1 MSAATVPASV
11 LRWLAAALL
20 VAALPHAGYLPL
32 WVSALVPAAIALRLG
47 LGRAPGRWLLVPL
60 VLVTFAAVLAH
71 FRTIAGT
78 EAGGAFFTAM
88 VALKFLESRDR
99 RDAGLLVCLA
109 YFLATSIFLSDQSI
123 AMAVYVIGALV
134 LITVALITLAAP
146 EGPPVG
152 LRLRRAAVLLLQAV
166 PIMLVLFLLFP
177 RLPGPLWGVGDEETA
192 RTGLDDRMAPGSIT
206 RVVESPGVAFRA
218 EFFDATPPPPARR
231 YWRGPVLWDY
241 DGRTW
246 SAGDPASRSLDAPAD
261 VGRTLDYSVTIEPHG
276 RRWVFALDLPLA
288 PRDDNIGRTPGHNLI
303 ADDPLKSTRQF
314 NLRSALDYRL
324 QPALPPW
331 RRARALALPDDAA
344 PEARALAREW
354 QRAAAGP
361 GAVVDRALAWLR
373 EHDFSYTLS
382 PPALT
387 GDPVDDF
394 LFDTRAGFC
403 EHYASA
409 FVVLMRAAGIPA
421 RVVTGYLGGESN
433 ALGDY
438 LIVRQSDAH
447 AWAEVWLPAT
457 GWTRIDPTS
466 AVSSERLNAGIG
478 SVAGADDMLGLMA
491 RGDAGWIRSLGLAW
505 DSANYAWN
513 RMVLGYGPRM
523 QQRLLELAGLGG
535 IGRYALGV
543 VTIAAAALAVAGV
556 WLLALRARP
565 RGDPVSLAWARA
577 LARLARAGIVA
588 DPAEGP
594 RDLSARVAR
603 VRPDLAA
610 PFGRI
615 TRLYVALRFRPAA
628 PPGAAVRLR
637 REVAAF
643 RPRREP
649 ASVTKGR
656 RGLDRP

>member
-1 MSAATVPASV
+1 MSATPLPANV
-11 LRWLAAALL
+11 LRWLAAAL
-20 VAALPHAGYLPL
+20 VAAALPHAGYLPL
-32 WVSALVPAAIALRLG
+32 WVSALVPAALALRLG
-47 LGRAPGRWLLVPL
+47 LGRPPGRWLLVPL

-99 RDAGLLVCLA
+99 RDAALLVCLA

-123 AMAVYVIGALV
+123 GMAAYVIGVLV

-146 EGPPVG
+146 DGPPVG
-152 LRLRRAAVLLLQAV
+152 LRVRRAAVLLLQAV

-177 RLPGPLWGVGDEETA
+177 RLPGPLWGVGDEETG
-192 RTGLDDRMAPGSIT
+192 RTGLDDRMTPGSIT
-206 RVVESPGVAFRA
+206 RVVESPGVALRA
-218 EFFDATPPPPARR
+218 KFDDAPPPPSRR

-246 SAGDPASRSLDAPAD
+246 SAGDPASRSLSAPAN
-261 VGRTLDYSVTIEPHG
+261 VGRTLGYTVTIEPHG

-288 PRDDNIGRTPGHNLI
+288 PDDDGLGRTPGHNLV
-303 ADDPLKSTRQF
+303 ADDPLKSTRQYT
-314 NLRSALDYRL
+314 LRSALDYRL
-324 QPALPPW
+324 QPELPPW
-331 RRARALALPDDAA
+331 RRERALALPDDAA
-344 PEARALAREW
+344 PQARALAREW
-354 QRAAAGP
+354 RREADGP
-361 GAVVDRALAWLR
+361 DAIVERALTWLR
-373 EHDFSYTLS
+373 EREFVYTLS
-382 PPALT
+382 PPALA

-394 LFDTRAGFC
+394 LFNTRAGFC

-433 ALGDY
+433 ELGDY

-457 GWTRIDPTS
+457 GWTRVDATS
-466 AVSSERLNAGIG
+466 VVSSERLRMGIG
-478 SVAGADDMLGLMA
+478 SVAGADERLGLMA
-491 RGDAGWIRSLGLAW
+491 RGGGWIRSLGMAW
-505 DSANYAWN
+505 DSANYTWN
-513 RMVLGYGPRM
+513 RLVLGYGPRM
-523 QQRLLELAGLGG
+523 QQRLLDIVGLGG
-535 IGRYALGV
+535 IGRYALGM
-543 VTIAAAALAVAGV
+543 VTVAAAALALVGV

-565 RGDPVSLAWARA
+565 PDDPVARAWARA
-577 LARLARAGIVA
+577 LSRLGRAGIVA

-594 RDLSARVAR
+594 RDLAARVAR

-615 TRLYVALRFRPAA
+615 ARLYVALRFRPVA
-628 PPGAAVRLR
+628 PPGAATRLQ

-643 RPRREP
+643 RPQHGPGGGPRGDRS
-649 ASVTKGR
+649 ASPG
-656 RGLDRP
+656 